1 MKRFDACVPTNLSQ
15 IPLKTIENEN
25 TVATSSL
32 TNSASWNSVSILST
46 SYRKYLPMAVT
57 VRRFD
62 KGIGR
67 M

>member
-32 TNSASWNSVSILST
+32 TNSASWNYVSILST